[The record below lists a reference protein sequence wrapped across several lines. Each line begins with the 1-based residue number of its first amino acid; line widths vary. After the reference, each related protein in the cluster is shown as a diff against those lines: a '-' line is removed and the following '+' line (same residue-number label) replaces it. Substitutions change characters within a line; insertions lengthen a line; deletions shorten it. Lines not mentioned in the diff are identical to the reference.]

1 MPPVPSAAPAHG
13 VFFQGECAH
22 RRADAGAEALSE
34 ELTELTAAQT
44 LGILNEASKVRG
56 VLQVMLKGCR
66 PVVSQPPIE
75 PATGQSAGAAT
86 TATSAAPSNPA
97 DESLIALLG
106 LDRWGSPARSG
117 GGLTPGSEFTPP
129 AGRLPPSA
137 GHSKRARE
145 ESPLDSRGGLY
156 DPHGRRRGRVAAL
169 EAAMDAAAEGEDDPD
184 YEDEESD
191 KDEGAED
198 EGDADADADA
208 DGGAGSET
216 DDHMERGDETSR
228 VDDSAA
234 ANAPLAAAAPS
245 PMRGLFNVTPPA
257 HTQPGQTFEA
267 DVNGRVFTLRAP
279 ADWRSGQKLLLDVG
293 ALAPVAPL
301 LGGDA
306 FPVAAAHGDTGYRLE
321 LPNLGDGGGGG
332 VLSSGPALLLARLRA
347 PLARG
352 DPDRCDSGAITQG
365 ATTEQPLCALVPLP
379 PELRLREGGAVSF
392 LLRARPIPPVA
403 PAAVVQSGARVA
415 FLAGGPLAD
424 AAEGDES
431 FMQKRY
437 AVTVPQFAADIPGR
451 HGLVRVALPDDD
463 RKRALVFVPLTI
475 QAGDTLFCAPSW
487 AQTSAVQ
494 AGSLGARPFET
505 GGVSVG
511 SAMSEGGVERLAAAA
526 AAGTEPN
533 SVAEM
538 ETTCATEFAIRIPAE
553 ACAGQEV
560 VACTP
565 AGTLVTFAVP
575 EGCPAS
581 SEGCPASSEGRKV
594 VVRVPRAAL
603 EAFGGVVASDV
614 RVAVD
619 STG

>member
-1 MPPVPSAAPAHG
+1 
-13 VFFQGECAH
+13 
-22 RRADAGAEALSE
+22 
-34 ELTELTAAQT
+34 
-44 LGILNEASKVRG
+44 
-56 VLQVMLKGCR
+56 
-66 PVVSQPPIE
+66 
-75 PATGQSAGAAT
+75 
-86 TATSAAPSNPA
+86 
-97 DESLIALLG
+97 
-106 LDRWGSPARSG
+106 
-117 GGLTPGSEFTPP
+117 
-129 AGRLPPSA
+129 
-137 GHSKRARE
+137 
-145 ESPLDSRGGLY
+145 
-156 DPHGRRRGRVAAL
+156 
-169 EAAMDAAAEGEDDPD
+169 
-184 YEDEESD
+184 
-191 KDEGAED
+191 
-198 EGDADADADA
+198 
-208 DGGAGSET
+208 
-216 DDHMERGDETSR
+216 
-228 VDDSAA
+228 
-234 ANAPLAAAAPS
+234 
-245 PMRGLFNVTPPA
+245 
-257 HTQPGQTFEA
+257 
-267 DVNGRVFTLRAP
+267 
-279 ADWRSGQKLLLDVG
+279 
-293 ALAPVAPL
+293 
-301 LGGDA
+301 
-306 FPVAAAHGDTGYRLE
+306 
-321 LPNLGDGGGGG
+321 
-332 VLSSGPALLLARLRA
+332 
-347 PLARG
+347 
-352 DPDRCDSGAITQG
+352 
-365 ATTEQPLCALVPLP
+365 
-379 PELRLREGGAVSF
+379 
-392 LLRARPIPPVA
+392 
-403 PAAVVQSGARVA
+403 VQSGARVA

-533 SVAEM
+533 SVEEM